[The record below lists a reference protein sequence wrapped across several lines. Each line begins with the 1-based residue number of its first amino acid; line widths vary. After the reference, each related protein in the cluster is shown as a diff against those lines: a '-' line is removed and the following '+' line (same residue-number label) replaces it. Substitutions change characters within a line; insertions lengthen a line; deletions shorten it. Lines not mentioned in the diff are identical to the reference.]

1 MKYEDELAYRL
12 NFHGS
17 PALTI
22 EVELELQLLDR
33 GDCKLTPAAPSLLQA
48 MEQSPWRERICP
60 EISRAMVEICSAA
73 HADHGM
79 LRAEMAEL
87 RTVLTAAAE
96 DLDIL
101 VAGGGAHPFQ
111 HTRDSGMLDDTRF
124 RRLAASHGHHAR
136 QLTLFGLHIH
146 LGCPDGDTAIYL
158 THRLGRFVPH
168 FIALA
173 AASPFWRGE
182 DTGFAC
188 ARLSSVCAVPLTGH
202 LPCVRDWREFCRYFD
217 RMRDFGIVESMQD
230 FFWDIRPRPEL
241 GTVEVRVCDTPLTL
255 EKACDLAVLGQ
266 ILADFLLTEEVA
278 SPTADDYATYP
289 VNRYNACRHGLAGEF
304 IDPST
309 GRRTTLRSDLLRTLE
324 RLSRHAHRW
333 HALEALERIERAA
346 ELGRSDADDLRDQ
359 HAIHGALEPLARFQ
373 ADRWLEN

>member
-1 MKYEDELAYRL
+1 MKSENDLAYRL
-12 NFHGS
+12 NFRGS

-22 EVELELQLLDR
+22 GVELELQLLDR
-33 GDCKLTPAAPSLLQA
+33 GNCRLTPAAPALLNSLD
-48 MEQSPWRERICP
+48 ESPWRERIRP
-60 EISRAMVEICSAA
+60 EISRAMVELCAGT
-73 HADHGM
+73 HADHLA
-79 LRAEMAEL
+79 LRAELSEL
-87 RTVLTAAAE
+87 RTVLKRAPET
-96 DLDIL
+96 
-101 VAGGGAHPFQ
+101 
-111 HTRDSGMLDDTRF
+111 GMLDDARY

-136 QLTLFGLHIH
+136 QLTLFGLHFH

-202 LPCVRDWREFCRYFD
+202 LPCVRDWREFGRYFD

-230 FFWDIRPRPEL
+230 FYWDIRPRPEL
-241 GTVEVRVCDTPLTL
+241 GTVEVRVCDTPLAL

-266 ILADFLLTEEVA
+266 MLADYLLTEDVA

-309 GRRTTLRSDLLRTLE
+309 GRRTPLRDDLLHTLE

-333 HALEALERIERAA
+333 HALEALERLERAA
-346 ELGRSDADDLRDQ
+346 GGGRSDADDLRAQ
-359 HAIHGALEPLARFQ
+359 LAAHGTFESVARFQ
-373 ADRWLEN
+373 AERWLES

>member
-1 MKYEDELAYRL
+1 MKCENELAYRL
-12 NFHGS
+12 NFSGS

-22 EVELELQLLDR
+22 GVELELQLLDR
-33 GDCKLTPAAPSLLQA
+33 EDCRLTPMAPALLEA
-48 MEQSPWRERICP
+48 LAQSPWRERIRP
-60 EISRAMVEICSAA
+60 EISRTMVELCTGT
-73 HADHGM
+73 HADHGT
-79 LRAEMAEL
+79 LRAELSEL

-96 DLDIL
+96 DMDIL

-111 HTRDSGMLDDTRF
+111 RTPETGMLDDARY

-136 QLTLFGLHIH
+136 QLTLFGLHFH

-202 LPCVRDWREFCRYFD
+202 LPCVKDWREFGRYFD
-217 RMRDFGIVESMQD
+217 RMRSFGIVESMQD
-230 FFWDIRPRPEL
+230 FYWDIRPRPEL
-241 GTVEVRVCDTPLTL
+241 GTVEVRVCDTPLAL
-255 EKACDLAVLGQ
+255 ERACDLAVLGQ
-266 ILADFLLTEEVA
+266 MLADYLLTEDVA

-304 IDPST
+304 IDPSS
-309 GRRTTLRSDLLRTLE
+309 GRRTSLRHDLLQTLE

-346 ELGRSDADDLRDQ
+346 ESGRSDADDLRDQ
-359 HAIHGALEPLARFQ
+359 HAAHGALERVARFQ
-373 ADRWLEN
+373 AERWLES